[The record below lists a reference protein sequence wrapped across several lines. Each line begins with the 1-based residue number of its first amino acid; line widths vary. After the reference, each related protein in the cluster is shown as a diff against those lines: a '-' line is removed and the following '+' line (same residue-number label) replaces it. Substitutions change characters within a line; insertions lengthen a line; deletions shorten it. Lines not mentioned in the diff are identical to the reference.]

1 MLHEL
6 LLQQLV
12 DHLKPVHGLKAIVLG
27 GSYASGSQRPDSDLD
42 IGLYYNENQPL
53 DIVHIRSI
61 ASILNDAPNPTVTDL
76 GGWGTWV
83 NGGAWLTV
91 GGQRVDLLYRNI
103 DFVSS
108 TLDDCNAGHIRS
120 DYWQQP
126 AYGFHSF
133 MYCTE
138 TSICRPLYDPDQ
150 VIERLK
156 AKVAYYSPHLK
167 QAIIKNFLWSARFT
181 LDNTS
186 KPASRGEVYLVTG
199 CLARAIHCLIQVLYA
214 INETYY
220 LSEKKL
226 AADLSSFNLRP
237 ENFLERIYTLLGT
250 TGTTSAHLQESLRKT
265 EAPTPF
271 QGGTAHPRRPPPQMA
286 CFPRTP
292 LVFNA
297 LMLSRSCFP

>member
-1 MLHEL
+1 MQHQL
-6 LLQQLV
+6 LLQQMV
-12 DHLKPVHGLKAIVLG
+12 HHLKPVHGLRAIVLG
-27 GSYASGSQRPDSDLD
+27 GSYASGSQRPDSDID
-42 IGLYYNENQPL
+42 IGLYYDENWLL
-53 DIVHIRSI
+53 DIQQIRSL
-61 ASILNDAPNPTVTDL
+61 ASQLNDVPTPTVTDL

-83 NGGAWLTV
+83 NGGAWLTI

-108 TLDDCNAGHIRS
+108 TIDDCNAGNVRS

-138 TSICRPLYDPDQ
+138 IAICRPLYDPDQ

-156 AKVAYYSPHLK
+156 AKVAQYSPHLK

-181 LDNTS
+181 LDNTY

-199 CLARAIHCLIQVLYA
+199 CLARTIHCLVQVLYA
-214 INETYY
+214 LNETYY

-226 AADLSSFNLRP
+226 EADLGSFSIRP
-237 ENFLERIYTLLGT
+237 DHFLERVYTLLGA
-250 TGTTSAHLQESLRKT
+250 TGTTRAQLQESLAQT
-265 EAPTPF
+265 EALYNELATLGRE
-271 QGGTAHPRRPPPQMA
+271 QEG
-286 CFPRTP
+286 
-292 LVFNA
+292 
-297 LMLSRSCFP
+297 

>member
-1 MLHEL
+1 MQHQS
-6 LLQQLV
+6 LLQQMV
-12 DHLKPVHGLKAIVLG
+12 DHLKPVHGLRAIVLG
-27 GSYASGSQRPDSDLD
+27 GSYASGSQRPDSDID
-42 IGLYYNENQPL
+42 IGLYYDENWPL
-53 DIVHIRSI
+53 DIHQIRSV
-61 ASILNDAPNPTVTDL
+61 ASLLNDVPTPTVTDL

-83 NGGAWLTV
+83 NGGAWLTI
-91 GGQRVDLLYRNI
+91 GGQRVDFLYRNI

-108 TLDDCNAGHIRS
+108 TIDDCNAGNVRS

-138 TSICRPLYDPDQ
+138 IAICRPLYDPDQ

-181 LDNTS
+181 LDNTY

-199 CLARAIHCLIQVLYA
+199 CLARTIHCLVQVLYA
-214 INETYY
+214 LNETYY

-226 AADLSSFNLRP
+226 KADLDSFSIRP
-237 ENFLERIYTLLGT
+237 DHFLERVYTLLGT
-250 TGTTSAHLQESLRKT
+250 TGTTSAQLQESLAKT
-265 EAPTPF
+265 EVLYNELATLGRE
-271 QGGTAHPRRPPPQMA
+271 QKR
-286 CFPRTP
+286 
-292 LVFNA
+292 
-297 LMLSRSCFP
+297 